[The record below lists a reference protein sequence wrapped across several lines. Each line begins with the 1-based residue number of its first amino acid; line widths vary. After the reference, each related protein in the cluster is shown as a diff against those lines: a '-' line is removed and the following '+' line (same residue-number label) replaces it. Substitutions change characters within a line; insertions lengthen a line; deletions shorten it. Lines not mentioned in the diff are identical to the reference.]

1 MEDKETL
8 EYFLSILDEAE
19 HIFTGDVYAEK
30 KPFVEYSLKESENKT
45 ASLSMLDDEPLSVEN
60 CRGCQGWRER
70 LKHIPS
76 KIVQNCS
83 VLCIMERPERLSLL
97 SEKGEMFFNA
107 WFKGLGIPLERV
119 SLTTLIKCPV
129 SSFSDLYA
137 DACKD
142 KLRQEMG
149 LANPRVM
156 LLLGENVARYMTRKN
171 LSIEA
176 LRGNVYKI
184 NHIPTVVTY
193 SPEDL
198 VRNYSNLRAPIWSDL
213 QLVKGQL

>member
-1 MEDKETL
+1 MEDNGTL

-19 HIFTGDVYAEK
+19 HILSGDIYAEK
-30 KPFVEYSLKESENKT
+30 TPFVEYSLRDQEKKVQS
-45 ASLSMLDDEPLSVEN
+45 AVVADDEPLEASN

-70 LKHIPS
+70 LKYIPS
-76 KIVQNCS
+76 RIVPNCS
-83 VLCIMERPERLSLL
+83 VLCIIEHPGRLSML

-107 WFKGLGIPLERV
+107 WFKGLGIPLPQV
-119 SLTTLIKCPV
+119 SLTSLIKCPV
-129 SSFSDLYA
+129 STFSDQYA

-142 KLRQEMG
+142 KLRQEMT

-156 LLLGENVARYMTRKN
+156 LLLGENVARYMTRRD
-171 LSIEA
+171 LVISDF
-176 LRGNVYKI
+176 RGKVYKI

-198 VRNYSNLRAPIWSDL
+198 VQNYASLRAPIWEDL
-213 QLVKGQL
+213 QLLKGQM